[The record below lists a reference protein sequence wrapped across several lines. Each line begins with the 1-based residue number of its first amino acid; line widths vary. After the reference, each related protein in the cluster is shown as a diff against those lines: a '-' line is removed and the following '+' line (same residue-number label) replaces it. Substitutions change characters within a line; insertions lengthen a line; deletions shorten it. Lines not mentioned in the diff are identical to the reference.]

1 MARKKSRKALFI
13 TLGVLLLMIVVIA
26 GWYMSAKR
34 DAVVFVSVEPVAKR
48 TIIQTVNA
56 IGKIQPE
63 YMVKISSEASGE
75 IIFLG
80 ARDGD
85 TVRRGDLLVR
95 IQPDIMETQLEQY
108 RASADAAKSAIVVA
122 KAEMDRTDAD
132 LKRISELYKKE
143 YASREELDKSKAAY
157 QSAAAR
163 YTQALADHSRALG
176 ALKQTQATAS
186 RTTIMS
192 PMEGV
197 VTYLAVEQG
206 EKVVGTAQMQGTEI
220 MRISNLN
227 IMNVWVDVDENDV
240 AVITLGDTARIKVDA
255 LADTTYA
262 GVVYEISHSPKTTAA
277 GTQEE
282 VVNFQVRIRLLNPD
296 PRMRPGMSV
305 SADIETETKADVVAV
320 PIQSVTVNRQDNVQ
334 QSNGQQ
340 SDDNAWRVTE
350 RNADAR
356 KKAQPK
362 SMVWVVKGSTVESR
376 VIETGI
382 SDQGFIEIIKGLT
395 VGEKVVTAPY
405 QAVSKLLTPGAKIRV
420 ENSKDRKVR
429 FDRMRQE

>member
-1 MARKKSRKALFI
+1 VS
-13 TLGVLLLMIVVIA
+13 
-26 GWYMSAKR
+26 SKR
-34 DAVVFVSVEPVAKR
+34 DAVVFVSAEPVAKR

-75 IIFLG
+75 IVFLG

-85 TVRRGDLLVR
+85 TVRRGDMLVR

-143 YASREELDKSKAAY
+143 YASREELDRSKAAY

-163 YTQALADHSRALG
+163 YTQAMADHSRALG

-186 RTTIMS
+186 RTTIIS

-240 AVITLGDTARIKVDA
+240 AVITLGDTARIRVDA
-255 LADTTYA
+255 LADTTFT

-305 SADIETETKADVVAV
+305 SAEIETETKADVVAI
-320 PIQSVTVNRQDNVQ
+320 PIQAVTINQQENVP
-334 QSNGQQ
+334 QSN
-340 SDDNAWRVTE
+340 DDSWRVTE
-350 RNADAR
+350 RNADA
-356 KKAQPK
+356 KKKVKPA

-376 VIETGI
+376 VIESGI
-382 SDQGFIEIIKGLT
+382 SDQGFIEIIKGLK

-405 QAVSKLLTPGAKIRV
+405 QAVSKLLTPGAQIRI
-420 ENSKDRKVR
+420 ENPKERKVR
-429 FDRMRQE
+429 FDKMRQE

>member
-1 MARKKSRKALFI
+1 MAKKKSRKALFV
-13 TLGVLLLMIVVIA
+13 TLGVLLLIIVAMA
-26 GWYMSAKR
+26 GWYISAKR
-34 DAVVFVSVEPVAKR
+34 DAVVFVSVEPVTKR
-48 TIIQTVNA
+48 TIVQTVNA

-63 YMVKISSEASGE
+63 FMVKISSEASGE
-75 IIFLG
+75 IVYLG

-95 IQPDIMETQLEQY
+95 IQPDIMETQLEQF
-108 RASADAAKSAIVVA
+108 RASADAAKAAITMA
-122 KAEMDRTDAD
+122 KAEMERTDAD

-143 YASREELDKSKAAY
+143 YASREELDRSKAAY

-163 YTQALADHSRALG
+163 YTQAMADYSRSLG

-186 RTTIMS
+186 RTTILS
-192 PMEGV
+192 PVDGV

-220 MRISNLN
+220 MRIANLN

-240 AVITLGDTARIKVDA
+240 AIIAHGDTARIRVDA
-255 LADTTYA
+255 IPDRTYA

-277 GTQEE
+277 GTQDE
-282 VVNFQVRIRLLNPD
+282 VVNFQVRIRLVNPD

-305 SADIETETKADVVAV
+305 SADIETETKSDVVAV
-320 PIQSVTVNRQDNVQ
+320 PIQSVTVNRQDNTK
-334 QSNGQQ
+334 Q
-340 SDDNAWRVTE
+340 SDDNSWRVTE
-350 RNADAR
+350 RNADA
-356 KKAQPK
+356 KKKMQPA
-362 SMVWVVKGSTVESR
+362 SMVWVVKGNTVESR
-376 VIETGI
+376 EIETGI
-382 SDQGFIEIIKGLT
+382 SDQGFIEIVKGLT

-405 QAVSKLLTPGAKIRV
+405 QAVSKLLTPGSQIRI
-420 ENSKDRKVR
+420 ESPKDRKMR